1 MGRCPRC
8 LAHLMR
14 WDIVVQD
21 ASDNADR
28 HLLAA
33 RRRAEVALA
42 GMPADHASDPLL
54 QSVAALSARIAAV
67 QQPR

>member
-1 MGRCPRC
+1 
-8 LAHLMR
+8 MR

-28 HLLAA
+28 LPLAA

-42 GMPADHASDPLL
+42 GMPADHASDSFL
-54 QSVAALSARIAAV
+54 QLVAALSAGTATV